1 MTIETKFLNNSVNY
15 SEEYNIK
22 KSLCKY
28 IDTYNKYLY
37 NYKLRTNLHD
47 NKDCEVLIP
56 NNNKKFFLYIIKKT
70 ENNKNCYTL
79 YFFPDKNSK
88 LYYNNFLLI
97 KNTIDDFF
105 IECDIAFDDNSYLL
119 EGYLYGDSIKGQFLI
134 SDILFRNNDLI
145 DVNYTSRMSLVN
157 KLFFN
162 KIHKMDN
169 LNNLISIGIHHH
181 VNSSLLKIFLNN
193 FIWKSEL
200 ICIETICNFEK
211 QIQYLSNDKSTPIN
225 DSTNV
230 GATPINDDK
239 DTTVIKKIVKT
250 KVSDIYN
257 VSNMETSDS
266 EGILY
271 VSTLKM
277 SKHLNGIFKDTE
289 ELHLKCKFN
298 KHFQKW
304 ALVC

>member
-1 MTIETKFLNNSVNY
+1 MTVETKFLNNSVNY

-119 EGYLYGDSIKGQFLI
+119 EGYLYGNSIKGQFLI
-134 SDILFRNNDLI
+134 TDILFRNNDLI
-145 DVNYTSRMSLVN
+145 DVNYANRMSLVN

-181 VNSSLLKIFLNN
+181 VTNPLLKIFMNN

-200 ICIETICNFEK
+200 ICVETICNFEK
-211 QIQYLSNDKSTPIN
+211 RTEYLVDSNRTNNSIN
-225 DSTNV
+225 DGS
-230 GATPINDDK
+230 IL
-239 DTTVIKKIVKT
+239 KKIVKT

-257 VSNMETSDS
+257 VYNMETSDN

-277 SKHLNGIFKDTE
+277 SKHLSSVFKNVD
-289 ELHLKCKFN
+289 ELSLKCKFN

-304 ALVC
+304 ELVF